1 MDKRDGAG
9 WLIPSRAYDVLK
21 WAGLIA
27 LPALATLVGTCAGA
41 WGADAATAQA
51 VVTTINAVGTFVGV
65 AIGASAIKA
74 GKGAAD
80 ADEG

>member
-1 MDKRDGAG
+1 MNENLPS
-9 WLIPSRAYDVLK
+9 WPIPSRVYDVLK

-27 LPALATLVGTCAGA
+27 LPALATLFGTCAGA

-51 VVTTINAVGTFVGV
+51 VVTTINAVGTFIGV
-65 AIGASAIKA
+65 AIGASQLKA
-74 GKGAAD
+74 GKGGSD